1 MSETLTV
8 LIRAVDGVVTFV
20 LIGCLGYFLAKRHW
34 FSDDSV
40 GLLSKLIT
48 FVAIPA
54 YLVHNI
60 TVSFDREEL
69 LSLAAGVIPPFL
81 SIAFA
86 MAISWGLAKLIKSRA
101 PGLFTVGFSCG
112 NSINIGLPINLA
124 LFGPEGVPF
133 VLLYFMANT
142 ILFWSIGN
150 YLIASDSVEPRVT
163 PGLTSNLGKIL
174 SPPMLA
180 FVVGVAV
187 VMTQIP
193 VPHVVAHSL
202 ELVGSMNAGLVMISL
217 GVTLHRMG
225 FASLKWDREM
235 ALIVAGRFVVSPL
248 ILILLSFIFPMPTL
262 MRNVFIIQASMPVMT
277 NSAIQAIYYDA
288 NVDYATRSV
297 CLTTVLSI
305 FTIPIF
311 MVLAQAL
318 GA

>member
-20 LIGCLGYFLAKRHW
+20 LIGCLGYYLAKRHW

-48 FVAIPA
+48 FIAIPA
-54 YLVHNI
+54 YLFHNI
-60 TVSFDREEL
+60 VISFDREEL
-69 LSLAAGVIPPFL
+69 LSLAVGVVPPFL
-81 SIAFA
+81 SIAIA
-86 MAISWGLAKLIKSRA
+86 MMISWGLATLIKSRA
-101 PGLFTVGFSCG
+101 RGLFTVGFSCG

-124 LFGPEGVPF
+124 LFGPEGVPY

-150 YLIASDSVEPRVT
+150 YLIAADAVEPRVR
-163 PGLTSNLGKIL
+163 PGLMNNIGKVF

-180 FVVGVAV
+180 FIVGVAV

-193 VPHVVAHSL
+193 IPYVVEHSL
-202 ELVGSMNAGLVMISL
+202 ELVGGMNAGLVMISL

-225 FASLKWDREM
+225 FAGLKWDREM
-235 ALIVAGRFVVSPL
+235 ALIVVGRFIVSPL
-248 ILILLSFIFPMPTL
+248 VLILLSFVFPMPTM

-277 NSAIQAIYYDA
+277 NSAIQAIYYNA

-297 CLTTVLSI
+297 CLTTVLAI
-305 FTIPIF
+305 FTIPLY
-311 MVLAQAL
+311 MVLAQAM